1 MLMLATEE
9 GTLQGSSA
17 GLSEPES
24 TCCILSDKIS
34 SSVELHISPLPLHL
48 DNSCLRFYA
57 AQTRLSIR
65 ERFAVETLFVVQCLP
80 CPRSVPFII
89 IEKGPGMRTRQAM
102 RLKQFASAR
111 SSSSPSSSS
120 SSSSHNITTTAP
132 TTRSNHS
139 PAANTAL

>member
-9 GTLQGSSA
+9 GTLQVQGSGA

-34 SSVELHISPLPLHL
+34 SSAELHISPLPLHL
-48 DNSCLRFYA
+48 DDSCLRFYA
-57 AQTRLSIR
+57 AQARLSIC

-80 CPRSVPFII
+80 YPRSVPFII

-111 SSSSPSSSS
+111 SSSS
-120 SSSSHNITTTAP
+120 SSSHTTNITTTAS

-139 PAANTAL
+139 PAADTAL